1 MSKSAGPRPGRQD
14 LDANT
19 VSSPDGPGH
28 GRRGG
33 RAGQQDTDLNT
44 LSNYQDG
51 SRGGPD
57 QAGQTG
63 QQDADLKPVY
73 KSEGQRAGRRAG
85 HPDADLNIV

>member
-1 MSKSAGPRPGRQD
+1 MSNS
-14 LDANT
+14 
-19 VSSPDGPGH
+19 DGQGQ

-51 SRGGPD
+51 SRGGPG
-57 QAGQTG
+57 QAGHPDT
-63 QQDADLKPVY
+63 DLKPLS

-85 HPDADLNIV
+85 HPDADLNTL